1 MNQKLNQYDE
11 DSPSVLESE
20 SRPESVSLFYLFWTF
35 LKVGSTA
42 FGGFMALVSVVE
54 NLIVGRRKLL
64 THEDMLDGISL
75 ASVLP
80 GPVAANVVAYVGYR
94 LRGGLGA
101 LVSTFAVLFPSFIL
115 VVGLTIVYLQVGELP
130 AVSKAFAGFI
140 PAVAAIIINAA
151 VRMTNK
157 AIKVWQQITIA
168 VAAAILLKFVGG
180 FYITLTVI
188 IGSGLVGYL
197 LFYNAKKAEA
207 ENSEANSATNK
218 SKIKNIS
225 TSKITITFLILF
237 AFILLSIIPLPFLG
251 ETSLARLFV
260 TFSGMSLMLFGGGYV
275 FIPLI
280 QEVVVNGYGWL
291 TQTEF
296 SNAIAMGQIT
306 PGPILISAAFIG
318 YVVKGI
324 VGAAVATIGIF
335 FPPALLM
342 VTCSHLLEKIKKSV
356 AIQAALQG
364 IRPAVIGMIFT
375 AALVVIQTAQ
385 LHWATLAIFALS
397 LLSMRLL
404 KIEVVLIIP
413 LAGILGLLFY

>member
-1 MNQKLNQYDE
+1 MNDKLNQD
-11 DSPSVLESE
+11 LL
-20 SRPESVSLFYLFWTF
+20 SRKNSAPISESVSLSYLFWTF

-42 FGGFMALVSVVE
+42 FGGFMALISVVE

-101 LVSTFAVLFPSFIL
+101 LVSTVAVLLPSFIL

-151 VRMTNK
+151 IRMTQK

-168 VAAAILLKFVGG
+168 VVAAILLKFIGG
-180 FYITLTVI
+180 FYITLAVMI
-188 IGSGLVGYL
+188 ASGVVGYL
-197 LFYNAKKAEA
+197 LFYNAKKAEV
-207 ENSEANSATNK
+207 EHSQSTT
-218 SKIKNIS
+218 IKPTETEKIS
-225 TSKITITFLILF
+225 TAKIAIAFAVLLVFL
-237 AFILLSIIPLPFLG
+237 LLSLIPLPFLG
-251 ETSLARLFV
+251 ETSLAKLFV

-291 TQTEF
+291 TPTEF

-306 PGPILISAAFIG
+306 PGPISISAAFIG

-324 VGAAVATIGIF
+324 LGAAVATVGIF

-342 VTCSHLLEKIKKSV
+342 VTCSHLLERIKKSLV
-356 AIQAALQG
+356 IQSALQG

-375 AALVVIQTAQ
+375 AALVLIQTAEY
-385 LHWATLAIFALS
+385 HWATLIIFALS
-397 LLSMRLL
+397 LLAMRFW

-413 LAGILGLLFY
+413 IAGILGLLLY